1 MLPYLPQLPIIKL
14 PCYQIPIF
22 YQGFHSTK
30 KLLSQPFRY
39 RPQYLLSYKNYIV
52 VTFSTPGADEQACQ
66 EQWRREGQGE
76 RREGGEGQ
84 VKGQVWG
91 QVQEQEQVSV
101 ETS

>member
-1 MLPYLPQLPIIKL
+1 M
-14 PCYQIPIF
+14 
-22 YQGFHSTK
+22 
-30 KLLSQPFRY
+30 LSQPFRY

-84 VKGQVWG
+84 VKGQVKGQVWG
-91 QVQEQEQVSV
+91 QVQEQEQLSV